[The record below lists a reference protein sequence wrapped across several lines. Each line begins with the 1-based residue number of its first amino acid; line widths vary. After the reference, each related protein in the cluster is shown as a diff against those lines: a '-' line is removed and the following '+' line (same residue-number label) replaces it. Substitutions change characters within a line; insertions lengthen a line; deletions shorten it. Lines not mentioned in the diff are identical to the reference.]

1 MPDAPTAA
9 AGLATTSMPGG
20 RVFLDTNV
28 LVYAMDAGAARK
40 RKVSRE
46 WLSALARCGDGV
58 ISTQVLQEFF
68 VAATRKLGVAPLAAK
83 AVMKTFDTF
92 EVVQVSPIL
101 INDAID
107 CSILNQ
113 LSFWDSLVV
122 TAAASAGCTTLLTED
137 LNHGQLVMGVNIKNP
152 FA

>member
-1 MPDAPTAA
+1 
-9 AGLATTSMPGG
+9 MPGG

-28 LVYAMDAGAARK
+28 LAYAMDAGAARK

-46 WLSALARCGDGV
+46 WLAALARSGDGV

-83 AVMKTFDTF
+83 AVMKTFETF